1 MTLQCIYV
9 YIYNIYIYIINGNI
23 TGKTNHTIPYLGVQW
38 SGSRDILQKR
48 WLGLPLNIGMSFQIF
63 PRGDHQSDS
72 WEERLK
78 LCLDMLQLQ
87 LTMVS
92 SSKYVSTSGVLE
104 VWGTPQTKQV

>member
-1 MTLQCIYV
+1 MERFKGHFTKTLAWFTPEY
-9 YIYNIYIYIINGNI
+9 
-23 TGKTNHTIPYLGVQW
+23 
-38 SGSRDILQKR
+38 RDVL
-48 WLGLPLNIGMSFQIF
+48 STF

-72 WEERLK
+72 WEARLK
-78 LCLDMLQLQ
+78 LCLDMFQLQ